1 LSRLTK
7 VIYKNSDGHEN
18 SFFSQVSPP
27 LSLPTPPG
35 PADAAADTAGAA
47 AYDGDDE
54 IQIWKCNNNDF
65 LP

>member
-1 LSRLTK
+1 MRT
-7 VIYKNSDGHEN
+7 V
-18 SFFSQVSPP
+18 FSQVSPP
-27 LSLPTPPG
+27 LSLPTPLPTPPG
-35 PADAAADTAGAA
+35 PADAAADAAGAAGAAGAA